1 MTLCFLCGVT
11 KISARQFFS
20 AKSLTRKYGEGFEE
34 LGMSLAYF
42 TLITLVTTYS
52 GVNYD

>member
-1 MTLCFLCGVT
+1 MASLKLVRD
-11 KISARQFFS
+11 SLFS

-42 TLITLVTTYS
+42 TLMTLVTTYS